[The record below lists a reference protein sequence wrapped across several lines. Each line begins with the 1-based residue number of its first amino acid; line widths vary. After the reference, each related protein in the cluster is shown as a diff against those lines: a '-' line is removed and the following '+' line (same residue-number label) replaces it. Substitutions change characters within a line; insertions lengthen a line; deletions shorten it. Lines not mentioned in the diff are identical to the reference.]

1 MNTITF
7 YYLAGLDI
15 IPPFKD
21 TVEALRTKY
30 GYPLK
35 YFHDPTSNTGGR
47 TGVTQPF
54 YDDFN
59 KLNTDI
65 VKYLKDEFP
74 IETVDGKLF
83 YDNLQN
89 LANPWGMTSQHGLDA
104 WIAGQ
109 TRPAPHGGYPG
120 YQWQFENSPT
130 GRVSVIVPTLIRDY
144 NMCVKAK
151 AERLAK
157 EVVVPTI
164 IKKQEKVIVPANKI
178 IKPTLYTEI
187 DLHKA
192 NEDFKEFFRKNGDQ
206 SVTHALNQISYSG
219 ALDTFKMGFLYT
231 KIQELETENA
241 KLRAEFKEVLTALT
255 IKKPV
260 GEEIAELQERIMKL
274 YSGKN

>member
-7 YYLAGLDI
+7 DYLAGLDV

-35 YFHDPTSNTGGR
+35 YFHDATSNTGGR
-47 TGVTQPF
+47 PGVSEPF
-54 YDDFN
+54 YAEFN
-59 KLNTDI
+59 KLNIDI
-65 VKYLKDEFP
+65 ITYLKKEFP
-74 IETVDGKLF
+74 NETVDGKLF

-89 LANPWGMTSQHGLDA
+89 LANPWGMTSQPGLDG

-120 YQWQFENSPT
+120 CQWQFENSPT
-130 GRVSVIVPTLIRDY
+130 GRVSIIVPTLVRAYD
-144 NMCVKAK
+144 MCVKAK

-157 EVVVPTI
+157 EVVVPTLT
-164 IKKQEKVIVPANKI
+164 KKQEKVIVPANKI
-178 IKPTLYTEI
+178 IKPTL
-187 DLHKA
+187 
-192 NEDFKEFFRKNGDQ
+192 
-206 SVTHALNQISYSG
+206 
-219 ALDTFKMGFLYT
+219 GFLYT